1 MAKQLTPI
9 LVLVVMVLAVALV
22 MSGGK
27 VMTAMTVLTAH
38 PSTFNLTAGNVS
50 PTMTTP
56 VCYQTNGT
64 PGAIGAIALTGNSSI
79 AVTCTTNVTDLNGCS
94 DFNGTLSGNVLNGS
108 VHEDTV
114 NDDCSANNLNCY
126 VNAACTAVGTCAD
139 GISQFV
145 NCTYANIWWNA
156 DNTSASGWDGYM
168 SIADSAG
175 KAVSNKDTDLSVSAL
190 LAIHVDHWLDFG
202 SIAAGTNQTT
212 CAVDHNTWNYGNVI
226 IDLHLE
232 GTTLD
237 CPAPYLDI
245 PVGYLKYN
253 STDDAQDYSTVACTA
268 LTTGPVKTEF
278 DLGSSTTTSGEP
290 AATTDLTYWG
300 VGTTVGSGGVCTST
314 VTFTAV
320 AD

>member
-38 PSTFNLTAGNVS
+38 PSTFNLTVGGVA
-50 PTMTTP
+50 PTMTEP
-56 VCYQTNGT
+56 VCSQTNGT
-64 PGAIGAIALTGNSSI
+64 PGAIGAITLTGNSSV
-79 AVTCTTNVTDLNGCS
+79 AVECTTTVTDKNGCS
-94 DFNGTLSGNVLNGS
+94 NFNGTESGNVLNGS

-114 NDDCSANNLNCY
+114 TDTCSADNLNCY
-126 VNAACTAVGTCAD
+126 LNASCVAIGACTNSITQDVK
-139 GISQFV
+139 
-145 NCTYANIWWNA
+145 CTYNNIWWNA
-156 DNTSASGWDGYM
+156 DNTSASGWDGYI
-168 SIADSAG
+168 SIADAQGNTTSD
-175 KAVSNKDTDLSVSAL
+175 SDTDLSVSAL

-202 SIAAGTNQTT
+202 TIVAGTNQST
-212 CAVDHNTWNYGNVI
+212 CGTDHNAWNYGNVI
-226 IDLHLE
+226 IDLQLE

-237 CPAPYLDI
+237 CPTPYVDI

-253 STDDAQDYSTVACTA
+253 STDDNKVYSTTNCTA
-268 LTTGPVKTEF
+268 LTTGPVGTQF

-290 AATTDLTYWG
+290 VATTDTTYWG
-300 VGTTVGSGGVCTST
+300 VGAIEGSGGICAGT

-320 AD
+320 A